1 MDKEE
6 IKISQGFD
14 KITDGMKP
22 VDPSFDE
29 ILNIENNY
37 FGDILDIGCGHGIFL
52 KRLKEKGGNK
62 ITSLTGVDI
71 SQKSIEIARNNIPEA
86 NLIVSPATKLPFKDR
101 SFDFVFIID
110 TFCYIINF
118 EDALREVKRVLKPD
132 GTFIFNFGN
141 KNWVLL
147 NDNYYKTR
155 KKHEIPSCENRFSFN
170 EIKNLL
176 KNNGFEI
183 KKYRGLQCLWYYKP
197 YHKYELLV
205 AKIIPLMH
213 KYMKDILI
221 KAKVK

>member
-37 FGDILDIGCGHGIFL
+37 SGDILDIGCGHGIFL